1 MRTTAA
7 VLHDVNKP
15 YSIETVELDPPRRG
29 EVLVK
34 VRAAGVCRSDLHF
47 QKGEA
52 TIALPAV
59 LGHEGSGTVESV
71 GDGVTLVKPGDRVIL
86 SFVPNCG
93 HCPSCETGRAHLC
106 DEHARTTGKLFD
118 NTSRLHTLAG
128 QDLAHM
134 GKVACFA
141 EHAVVPEAGCI
152 PAPAGLDFPQMA
164 LIGCSVTTGVGAA
177 LFNAGV
183 QPGDSVAVIGCG
195 GVGLNVLQGARLAG
209 ATTIVAVDI
218 KDAALDFARKFGA
231 THVVNA
237 RTENA
242 VERVK
247 ALTGGGAHW
256 AFEAYGSGTTTR
268 TAVDMVR
275 KRGTAVIVGI
285 APIGDDAVIEPV
297 VITRMEKTI
306 RGCYYGTARPRQDM
320 PRIADWYGRGLLDI
334 DGLVTRRYPL
344 TDINRAYEDLD
355 TDLVGRGVIVF

>member
-1 MRTTAA
+1 MRITAA

-15 YSIETVELDPPRRG
+15 YSIESVELDPPKRG

-34 VRAAGVCRSDLHF
+34 IGAAGVCRSDLHF

-59 LGHEGSGTVESV
+59 LGHEGSGTVEAV
-71 GDGVTLVKPGDRVIL
+71 GEGVTMVEPGDRVIL

-93 HCPSCETGRAHLC
+93 HCPSCETGRPYLC

-118 NTSRLHTLAG
+118 NTSRLHTLSG
-128 QDLAHM
+128 QDCAHM

-141 EHAVVPEAGCI
+141 DHAVVPEAGCI
-152 PAPAGLDFPQMA
+152 PAAGLDFPQMA

-209 ATTIVAVDI
+209 ATTIVAVDV
-218 KDAALDFARKFGA
+218 KGAALDFARKFGA
-231 THVVNA
+231 THTVNA

-256 AFEAYGSGTTTR
+256 AFEAYGSGATTR
-268 TAVDMVR
+268 MAVDMVR

-285 APIGDDAVIEPV
+285 APVGDDAVIEPV

-334 DGLVTRRYPL
+334 DGLVTRRYSL
-344 TDINRAYEDLD
+344 ADINRAYEDLD

>member
-1 MRTTAA
+1 MRVTAA

-34 VRAAGVCRSDLHF
+34 VGAAGVCRSDLHF

-52 TIALPAV
+52 IIALPAV
-59 LGHEGSGTVESV
+59 LGHEGSGTVVSV

-93 HCPSCETGRAHLC
+93 HCPSCETGRPHLC

-118 NTSRLHTLAG
+118 NTSRLHTQAG

-141 EHAVVPEAGCI
+141 DHAVVPEAGCI

-164 LIGCSVTTGVGAA
+164 LIGCSVTTGVGAV

-209 ATTIVAVDI
+209 ATTIVAVDV
-218 KDAALDFARKFGA
+218 KSAALDFARKFGA
-231 THVVNA
+231 THTVNA

-247 ALTGGGAHW
+247 ALTGAGVHW
-256 AFEAYGSGTTTR
+256 AFEAYGGGATTCM
-268 TAVDMVR
+268 AVDMVR

-334 DGLVTRRYPL
+334 DGLVTRRYAL
-344 TDINRAYEDLD
+344 ADINRAYEDLD
-355 TDLVGRGVIVF
+355 TDAVGRGVIVF

>member
-1 MRTTAA
+1 MRITAA

-59 LGHEGSGTVESV
+59 LGHEGAGTVEAV
-71 GDGVTLVKPGDRVIL
+71 GEGVTMVEPGDRIIL

-93 HCPSCETGRAHLC
+93 HCPSCETGRPYLC

-183 QPGDSVAVIGCG
+183 EPGDSVAVIGCG
-195 GVGLNVLQGARLAG
+195 GVGLNVVQGARLAG
-209 ATTIVAVDI
+209 ATTIVAVDV
-218 KDAALDFARKFGA
+218 KGAALDFARKFGA
-231 THVVNA
+231 THTVNA

-256 AFEAYGSGTTTR
+256 AFEAYGSGATTR
-268 TAVDMVR
+268 LAVDMVR

-297 VITRMEKTI
+297 VMTRMEKTI

-344 TDINRAYEDLD
+344 ADINRAYEDLD
-355 TDLVGRGVIVF
+355 TDAVGRGVIVF

>member
-1 MRTTAA
+1 MRITAA

-15 YSIETVELDPPRRG
+15 YSLETVELDPPRRG

-59 LGHEGSGTVESV
+59 LGHEGSGTVEAV
-71 GDGVTLVKPGDRVIL
+71 GDGVTHVKPGDRVIL

-183 QPGDSVAVIGCG
+183 GPGDSVAVIGCG

-209 ATTIVAVDI
+209 ATTIVAVDV
-218 KDAALDFARKFGA
+218 KGAALEFARKFGA

-256 AFEAYGSGTTTR
+256 AFEAYGAGATTR
-268 TAVDMVR
+268 MAVDMVR

-334 DGLVTRRYPL
+334 DGLVTRRYAL
-344 TDINRAYEDLD
+344 ADINRAYEDLD
-355 TDLVGRGVIVF
+355 TDAVGRGVIVF

>member
-1 MRTTAA
+1 MRITAA

-34 VRAAGVCRSDLHF
+34 IGAAGVCRSDLHF

-59 LGHEGSGTVESV
+59 LGHEGSGTVQAV
-71 GDGVTLVKPGDRVIL
+71 GEGVTMVEPGDRVIL

-93 HCPSCETGRAHLC
+93 HCPSCETGRPYLC

-141 EHAVVPEAGCI
+141 DHAVVPEAGCI

-183 QPGDSVAVIGCG
+183 QPGDRVAVIGCG
-195 GVGLNVLQGARLAG
+195 GVGLNVLQGARIAG
-209 ATTIVAVDI
+209 ATTIVAVDV
-218 KDAALDFARKFGA
+218 KGAALDFAWKFGA
-231 THVVNA
+231 THTVNA
-237 RTENA
+237 RTEDA
-242 VERVK
+242 VARVK
-247 ALTGGGAHW
+247 TLTGGGAHW
-256 AFEAYGSGTTTR
+256 AFEAYGSGATTR
-268 TAVDMVR
+268 MAVDMLR

-344 TDINRAYEDLD
+344 ADINRAYEDLD
-355 TDLVGRGVIVF
+355 TDAVGRGVIVF